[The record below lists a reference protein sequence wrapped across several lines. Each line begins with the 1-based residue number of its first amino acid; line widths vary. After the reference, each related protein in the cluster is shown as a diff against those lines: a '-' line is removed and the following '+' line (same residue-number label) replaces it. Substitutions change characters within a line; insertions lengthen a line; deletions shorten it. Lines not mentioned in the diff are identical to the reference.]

1 MKGLLLTLMF
11 FISMAAFSQQESS
24 REDGATVLKDSS
36 IVAAKDS
43 LMSSQSIIIDHQ
55 ALAKKYKSKST
66 YYGIAAAVFGV
77 AVIGCYKYLV
87 DNVLSQSG
95 ERAGI
100 IGTVCLGAAIGCT
113 IAAIVYQY
121 KAGKQLK
128 LSVKGTT
135 ASLVYTL

>member
-66 YYGIAAAVFGV
+66 YYGIAAAVSGWQLL
-77 AVIGCYKYLV
+77 AVISILLIMFYLRV
-87 DNVLSQSG
+87 VREQELLVLSVWGQLLVVPLQQLYINTRQ
-95 ERAGI
+95 ENN
-100 IGTVCLGAAIGCT
+100 LN
-113 IAAIVYQY
+113 YQ
-121 KAGKQLK
+121 
-128 LSVKGTT
+128 
-135 ASLVYTL
+135 